1 VYADVLKRIVAGS
14 RRSAAEVGF
23 GSGSRRAFASVAS
36 VARDLGAFAS
46 VASVARGLGAFALA
60 AAACAAQAVAG
71 WSTLGGNAQH
81 TGVSATAAQPLSAV
95 HWSTP
100 VDLSSPSGTILIHYG
115 SPVITPANTVII
127 PIKTGAGGGYRLD
140 ARKGSDGSLVWSAAT
155 DYLLPPHYWT
165 PGYSPALAAGGRVWF
180 AGAGGTVRFRD
191 NLDASAPASSGQAAF
206 YGLAEYQ
213 LDPASFDAT
222 VFVNTPITADANGNI
237 YFGFRTTPGAPLGLA
252 SGIARVDAAGNGTW
266 IAASAAA
273 GDPGAALVPHQAAP
287 ALANDE
293 STLYVA
299 VAGSPG
305 TSAYLVGLDPAT
317 LAVKEASPGVP
328 MRVALKDPRAGGAN
342 NALVSDDSSASPMVG
357 PGGDIYYGIL
367 GNPFNGS
374 RGWLLHYSAN
384 LLQTKTPGAFG
395 WDNTAAVVPAQAVP
409 SYTGTSPYLVF
420 SKYNDYAGF
429 DGGKGVNRIAVL
441 DPNDTMAEPHP
452 SSNGTLVM
460 KEILAVAGPT
470 PDPEYV
476 PQYPD
481 AVREWCINAAAV
493 DPVTG
498 AVMANSED
506 GKLYRWDL
514 ATNTLSQA
522 VTLSPG
528 VGEAYTSTLIGP
540 DGTVYATNWAILNA
554 IGATATVTVART
566 GSGIGSVASSP
577 GGIAC
582 GGACSAQFSPGLAI
596 TLNAVPEVGSIFT
609 GWLGGCTGLGPCQFT
624 PLIDSTVSAT
634 FAPDTVAPLRIDVD
648 GNGTYGALTDGLI
661 MIRYL
666 FGLSGSALTAGVLG
680 SGAPL
685 IDPAQLVNHL
695 NDIRPVLDVDGNGQ
709 VDALTD
715 GLMLIRYLFG
725 LRGPSLTS
733 AATGSGA
740 TRTTTLEIETYI
752 QSLMP

>member
-1 VYADVLKRIVAGS
+1 MILSVFAIFCSAIARA
-14 RRSAAEVGF
+14 SAAW
-23 GSGSRRAFASVAS
+23 
-36 VARDLGAFAS
+36 
-46 VASVARGLGAFALA
+46 RGLGAFALA
-60 AAACAAQAVAG
+60 AAACAAHAAAG

-115 SPVITPANTVII
+115 SPVITPGNTVII
-127 PIKTGAGGGYRLD
+127 PIKTGAGDGYRLD

-155 DYLLPPHYWT
+155 DYLLPPHNWT
-165 PGYSPALAAGGRVWF
+165 PSYSPALAAGDRVWF

-191 NLDASAPASSGQAAF
+191 NLDASAPISSGQAAF
-206 YGLAEYQ
+206 YGLAAYE
-213 LDPASFDAT
+213 LSPASFDAT

-252 SGIARVDAAGNGTW
+252 SGIARVDAAGTGTW

-273 GDPGAALVPHQAAP
+273 GDPGATLVPHQAAP
-287 ALANDE
+287 ALGNDE
-293 STLYVA
+293 STLYVV
-299 VAGSPG
+299 VAGAG
-305 TSAYLVGLDPAT
+305 TAAYLVGLDPAT

-342 NALVSDDSSASPMVG
+342 NAVVSDNSSSSPMVG
-357 PGGDIYYGIL
+357 PDGDVYYGVL

-384 LLQTKTPGAFG
+384 LMQTKIPGAFG
-395 WDNTAAVVPAQAVP
+395 WDNTAAVVPAAAVP
-409 SYTGTSPYLVF
+409 SYVGASPYLVF

-429 DGGKGVNRIAVL
+429 DGGQGVNRIAVL
-441 DPNDTMAEPHP
+441 DPNDTMVEPHA

-470 PDPEYV
+470 PDPDKV
-476 PQYPD
+476 ALFPD

-506 GKLYRWDL
+506 GKVYRWDL

-554 IGATATVTVART
+554 VGATVTVTVARA
-566 GSGIGSVASSP
+566 GSGIGSVTSSP
-577 GGIAC
+577 SGIAC
-582 GGACSAQFSPGLAI
+582 GAACSAQFSSGLAI
-596 TLNAVPEVGSIFT
+596 TLDAVPEAGSIFT
-609 GWLGGCTGLGPCQFT
+609 GWLGGCTGLGPCQLT
-624 PLIDSTVSAT
+624 PLTDSTVSAT
-634 FAPDTVAPLRIDVD
+634 FAPDTVAPLRVDVD
-648 GNGTYGALTDGLI
+648 GNGTYDALTDGLLI
-661 MIRYL
+661 IRYL
-666 FGLSGSALTAGVLG
+666 SGLSGSSLTDGALGN
-680 SGAPL
+680 GATL
-685 IDPAQLVNHL
+685 TDPTELLNHL
-695 NDIRPVLDVDGNGQ
+695 NDVRPVLDVDGNGQ
-709 VDALTD
+709 VDASTD

-725 LRGPSLTS
+725 LRG
-733 AATGSGA
+733 AAVISGAMAAGA
-740 TRTTTLEIETYI
+740 TRTTAEEIGAYI